1 MTSGTLFCI
10 DIQRFAKMF
19 LILYFLYSILSQIV
33 RVGKEVLD
41 FRKSIA
47 EIMNRNKKLEQK
59 ENSHHH
65 IDTIAEDPLFPLTPI
80 KTPSKDVTP
89 KELPDRYFM
98 VPSPDPNFRQNHS
111 KNHHKV
117 GVDKS
122 KNHHDPLAVDSKTAS
137 GGNIRPKIL
146 QNGFC
151 KSKHHNQHN
160 HQKPEA
166 ADNMSDN
173 LSGVSMGTSSLSS
186 DTVRLRN
193 QIMKDLNI
201 KTLQ

>member
-1 MTSGTLFCI
+1 
-10 DIQRFAKMF
+10 
-19 LILYFLYSILSQIV
+19 
-33 RVGKEVLD
+33 
-41 FRKSIA
+41 
-47 EIMNRNKKLEQK
+47 MNRNKKLEQK

-65 IDTIAEDPLFPLTPI
+65 IDTSAEDPLFPLTPI

-111 KNHHKV
+111 KNHHHRESKV
-117 GVDKS
+117 VVDKS
-122 KNHHDPLAVDSKTAS
+122 KNHHLVADKSAA
-137 GGNIRPKIL
+137 GGVGVGPKIL

-151 KSKHHNQHN
+151 NKSKHHNQHN
-160 HQKPEA
+160 QKPEA

-186 DTVRLRN
+186 DTVWLRN
-193 QIMKDLNI
+193 RLMKDLNL